1 MTKKILAILLTLM
14 LILTFNVAAI
24 DSDSRFDLLK
34 ELDIMVGYADGSL
47 GLDNLVTRAEFVK
60 MAVAASKYRDSV
72 SSGLS
77 VSPFSDVM
85 YSSWYA
91 PYVYLGASNKLLLGY
106 KDGYFRPDNAVT
118 YEEALTVA
126 LRLLGYEDSEFEY
139 SWPAGQISVAGNIG
153 LSDGMNSYAGQNLNR
168 NQVSMLFYN
177 LLRADIKGGSTEYIT
192 TLNYSWL
199 HDVVLTSSHNESS
212 SVKKGY
218 VYTSAGLYEVTDSF
232 DYSLVGTKGD
242 ALLRDGKI
250 AEFVPESTNTV
261 KYNVFSVTGNSL
273 VLFKAVSYTHLT
285 LPTMR

>member
-106 KDGYFRPDNAVT
+106 KDGCFRPDNAVT

-139 SWPAGQISVAGNIG
+139 SWPAGQISVARNIG

-192 TLNYSWL
+192 TLSYS
-199 HDVVLTSSHNESS
+199 
-212 SVKKGY
+212 
-218 VYTSAGLYEVTDSF
+218 
-232 DYSLVGTKGD
+232 
-242 ALLRDGKI
+242 
-250 AEFVPESTNTV
+250 
-261 KYNVFSVTGNSL
+261 
-273 VLFKAVSYTHLT
+273 
-285 LPTMR
+285 